1 MRRWDVYRGQR
12 FGNSRLP
19 AVLLFVAVF
28 LLLAFVV
35 LYNLNNIA
43 IIERRRELATLKVLG
58 FHDGEV
64 AMYVYRENI
73 WLTGIGILLGMVI
86 GVILHQFVIRTCEVD
101 MIMFGQEIGAL
112 SYLYSAVLTG
122 VFAVIVNFFMYF
134 SLKKID
140 MVESLKSVE

>member
-1 MRRWDVYRGQR
+1 MTGV
-12 FGNSRLP
+12 
-19 AVLLFVAVF
+19 
-28 LLLAFVV
+28 
-35 LYNLNNIA
+35 A

-58 FHDGEV
+58 CHDGEV

-73 WLTGIGILLGMVI
+73 WLTGIGILLGMAI
-86 GVILHQFVIRTCEVD
+86 GVVLHQFVIRTCEVD

-112 SYLYSAVLTG
+112 SYLYSAALTG